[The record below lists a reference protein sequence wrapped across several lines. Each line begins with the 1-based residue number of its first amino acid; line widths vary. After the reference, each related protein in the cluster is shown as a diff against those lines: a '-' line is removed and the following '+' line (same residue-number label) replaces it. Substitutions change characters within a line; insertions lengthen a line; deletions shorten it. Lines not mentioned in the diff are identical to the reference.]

1 MAYRRTERVEARLA
15 DNRARILRAARQ
27 LVAEGGFREAQIAA
41 VAALAEVAVGTVYRY
56 FPAKAD
62 LFAEIVRTVS
72 QREVDV
78 LREIADSGGPASE
91 RLAAAVRAF
100 ASRAIRGRRLAWAV
114 LAEPVDPEVDDV
126 RLEYRRNHYGAFERI
141 IREGVKAGEFPPQ
154 DVEASAA
161 CLVGAFMEGLVGPL
175 AMESVGPGGEGSS
188 LVEALVGFSL
198 RAVGARTRAVDAKRP
213 RARSTREREEQR
225 HESSDR
231 D

>member
-27 LVAEGGFREAQIAA
+27 LVSDGGFRQAQIAS

-56 FPAKAD
+56 FPTKAD

-78 LREIADSGGPASE
+78 LRQIADSGGPASA

-100 ASRAIRGRRLAWAV
+100 ASRAIRGRRLASAV

-126 RLEYRRNHYGAFERI
+126 RLEYRRIHYGTFERI
-141 IREGVKAGEFPPQ
+141 IREGIAAGEFPSQ
-154 DVEASAA
+154 DVAASAA
-161 CLVGAFMEGLVGPL
+161 CLVGAFMEGLVSPL
-175 AMESVGPGGEGSS
+175 AFESAGDDRENAS
-188 LVEALVGFSL
+188 LIDAIVRFAM
-198 RAVGARTRAVDAKRP
+198 RAVSGTASPDVKA
-213 RARSTREREEQR
+213 
-225 HESSDR
+225 
-231 D
+231 

>member
-27 LVAEGGFREAQIAA
+27 LVSDGGFRQAQIAS

-56 FPAKAD
+56 FPTKAD

-78 LREIADSGGPASE
+78 LRQIADSGGPASA

-100 ASRAIRGRRLAWAV
+100 ASRAIRGRRLASAV

-126 RLEYRRNHYGAFERI
+126 RLEYRRIHYRTFERI
-141 IREGVKAGEFPPQ
+141 IREGIAAGEFPSQ
-154 DVEASAA
+154 DVAASAA
-161 CLVGAFMEGLVGPL
+161 CLVGAFMEGLVSPL
-175 AMESVGPGGEGSS
+175 AFESAGDDRENAS
-188 LVEALVGFSL
+188 LIDAIVRFAM
-198 RAVGARTRAVDAKRP
+198 RAVSGTASPDVKG
-213 RARSTREREEQR
+213 
-225 HESSDR
+225 
-231 D
+231 

>member
-27 LVAEGGFREAQIAA
+27 LVADGGFRQAQIAS

-56 FPAKAD
+56 FPTKAD

-78 LREIADSGGPASE
+78 LRQIADSGGPASE

-100 ASRAIRGRRLAWAV
+100 ASRAIRGRRLASAV

-126 RLEYRRNHYGAFERI
+126 RLEYRRIHYRTFERI
-141 IREGVKAGEFPPQ
+141 IREGIAAGEFPSQ
-154 DVEASAA
+154 DVAASAA
-161 CLVGAFMEGLVGPL
+161 CLVGAFMEGLVSPL
-175 AMESVGPGGEGSS
+175 AFESAGDDRENAS
-188 LVEALVGFSL
+188 LIDAIVRFAM
-198 RAVGARTRAVDAKRP
+198 RAVSGTASPDVKG
-213 RARSTREREEQR
+213 
-225 HESSDR
+225 
-231 D
+231 